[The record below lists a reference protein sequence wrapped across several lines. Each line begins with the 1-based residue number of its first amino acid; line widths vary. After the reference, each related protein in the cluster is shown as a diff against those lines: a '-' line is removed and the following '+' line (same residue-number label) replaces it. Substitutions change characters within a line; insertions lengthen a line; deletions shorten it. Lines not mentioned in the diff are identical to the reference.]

1 MSETIIETAVNITK
15 KERDEAYRD
24 YPGPTDFVHLHNH
37 TLFSP
42 LDGIATPDQYFSAC
56 AELGNP
62 AFSITDHGS
71 LANIPDAYWS
81 AQKHG
86 VKFIPGC
93 EIYYSPDH
101 PEFKRLQKDPEFKL
115 TALRP
120 DYGKSEFTV
129 EDLDT
134 EERYSDFRRQ
144 RHLTVL
150 AMNMVGY
157 RNLIQMTTEAWDD
170 GFYYKPRIWF
180 DKIKK
185 FHEGLIILSG
195 CLNGPVSHYLRRAEF
210 WKGVE
215 KKQIRQIERHI
226 RKEKRIIA
234 LRISSSA
241 AAMRRKKNQKMAV
254 DVIKKFRELLGDR
267 YYLELQMPGEEIP
280 FGKGA
285 FRQTAM
291 ISESLGIRAV
301 LSNDCHYLSRK
312 DFKVQKCMMAI
323 DQGLSIND
331 PNLFH
336 VNSDEQFFK
345 SRAQLRKTFIEG
357 GYNKFITPARFEEI
371 CDNTVALSERCSGF
385 KPDLSPKLPLVPEAG
400 KKLRDIVYQALKDKR
415 LWSKEEKF
423 VIDGREVTYKQQ
435 ANIELERYI
444 EKGFASYFL
453 IIRDLISHSKS
464 SGWEIGPGRGSA
476 GGSLVCFLVGIHSI
490 DPLAWG
496 LSSVRFMGDSRGGR
510 LLNIKM
516 E

>member
-1 MSETIIETAVNITK
+1 MSESIVETAVNITK
-15 KERDEAYRD
+15 KERDEANRD
-24 YPGPTDFVHLHNH
+24 YPGPTEFVHLHNH

-42 LDGIATPDQYFSAC
+42 LDGIATPEQYFSAC

-71 LANIPDAYWS
+71 LANIPDAYW
-81 AQKHG
+81 AAKQHK

-101 PEFKRLQKDPEFKL
+101 PELKRLQKDPEFKL
-115 TALRP
+115 GALRP
-120 DYGKSEFTV
+120 DYGKSVFTT
-129 EDLDT
+129 EEMDS

-144 RHLTVL
+144 RHLSVL

-157 RNLIQMTTEAWDD
+157 RNLIQMTTEAWHD

-180 DKIKK
+180 DKIKQY
-185 FHEGLIILSG
+185 HEGLIILSG

-215 KKQIRQIERHI
+215 KGEIKQIVRHV
-226 RKEKRIIA
+226 RKEKRTID
-234 LRISSSA
+234 LNVSREEA
-241 AAMRRKKNQKMAV
+241 AQRRQKSQQTAIET
-254 DVIKKFRELLGDR
+254 IKSFKELMGDR
-267 YYLELQMPGEEIP
+267 YYLEMQMPGEEIP

-291 ISESLGIRAV
+291 ISKALGVKAV
-301 LSNDCHYLSRK
+301 LTNDCHYLNRP

-345 SRAQLRKTFIEG
+345 SRAQLRKTYHEG
-357 GYNKFITPARFEEI
+357 GYDQFITPERFEEI

-385 KPDLSPKLPLVPEAG
+385 QPDLNPKLPAVPEAG
-400 KKLRDIVYQALKDKR
+400 KKLRALAYQSLKDKG
-415 LWSKEEKF
+415 LWDKDEKF
-423 VIDGREVTYKQQ
+423 LIDGKAVTYKQQ
-435 ANIELERYI
+435 TDIELERYI

-453 IIRDLISHSKS
+453 IIRDLIAFSRKNK
-464 SGWEIGPGRGSA
+464 WEIGPGRGSA

-516 E
+516 T